1 MVIQIVLGFYENEL
15 KNIALDLA
23 SEISYK
29 KHKQE
34 LLNIY
39 NTFNITEEIINGDE
53 SINPSEDCDIII
65 KELRKLLKRII
76 SIYEEHD
83 LNINIVTGYEY
94 YKN

>member
-1 MVIQIVLGFYENEL
+1 MISIEEQKNQEKTVKTKAMVIQIVLGFYENEL

-39 NTFNITEEIINGDE
+39 NTFNITEEIIKGDD

-65 KELRKLLKRII
+65 KELRKLLKNHQ
-76 SIYEEHD
+76 Y
-83 LNINIVTGYEY
+83 L
-94 YKN
+94 